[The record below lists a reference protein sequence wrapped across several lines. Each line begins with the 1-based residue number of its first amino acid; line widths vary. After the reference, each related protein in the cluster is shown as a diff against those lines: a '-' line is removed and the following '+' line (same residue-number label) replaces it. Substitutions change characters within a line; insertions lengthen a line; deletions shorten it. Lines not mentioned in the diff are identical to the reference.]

1 MKLRITS
8 IPNLITFL
16 KRLKAVDRSVILELT
31 EESLFSKVHTP
42 DKSVMK
48 FSSVVRNDVLE
59 GVINWKEVEDDRI
72 KIGIVDVTRLIEAF
86 KHFRPEEEVFI
97 EFSLAKSDGSCV
109 ANELKLV
116 SASLSIKLR
125 CADLSLLSYVEDSI
139 LNIVHSKEDYDV
151 NFRIYQSDFST
162 VTSLCGLETNSEEI
176 LCFEVNDKSVHAIG
190 DSFNYKL
197 NIGSSEILFENSNS
211 TSSPNIY
218 KNQLS
223 YMEQETC
230 QVYVHENRLVLVS
243 EQSST
248 SIAIGLV
255 EK

>member
-8 IPNLITFL
+8 ITNLISFL
-16 KRLKAVDRSVILELT
+16 KRLKTVDRSVILEIT
-31 EESLFSKVHTP
+31 DDKLFSKVHTP

-48 FSSVVRNDVLE
+48 YSSVMMSDVLE
-59 GVINWKEVEDDRI
+59 GEIDWKSVKADRI
-72 KIGIVDVTRLIEAF
+72 KIGIVDVTRLVEAF
-86 KHFRPEEEVFI
+86 KHFRPEEEVNI
-97 EFSLAKSDGSCV
+97 ELSLTNSDGSCI
-109 ANELKLV
+109 ANEINLV
-116 SASLSIKLR
+116 SASLNIKLR
-125 CADLSLLSYVEDSI
+125 CADLSLLSYVEDNI
-139 LNIVHSKEDYDV
+139 LSMVHSKEDYVV

-162 VTSLCGLETNSEEI
+162 IISLCGWESNSEEI
-176 LCFEVNDKSVHAIG
+176 LCFKVNEKNAHAIG
-190 DSFNYKL
+190 ESFNYKL
-197 NIGSSEILFENSNS
+197 NIGSSEIMMESEENSA
-211 TSSPNIY
+211 PNIY